1 MKNICILLLGFV
13 ILSSCKKSSYYYI
26 DRKGMIHS
34 NKRCDEIQGGILI
47 INENITSISGG
58 FCGECM
64 DEKGIIR
71 CTEYIQYNNNVSE
84 RKKLLKYIIREM
96 KKTYSNMRNMSN
108 KEIVDSYLSDDED
121 IAYLYDAIHSN
132 ELRINNLHTLNM
144 PVEDLLDLDKAHF
157 IVRIKRWLTEQITGY
172 PSEKEYEMDNL
183 WIEVDSIVE
192 SKN

>member
-1 MKNICILLLGFV
+1 
-13 ILSSCKKSSYYYI
+13 
-26 DRKGMIHS
+26 
-34 NKRCDEIQGGILI
+34 
-47 INENITSISGG
+47 
-58 FCGECM
+58 M